1 MMIYGLICPMGATCI
16 GLGGQDEGGETPLRK
31 DVPPKPLFGRKI
43 YAYCV
48 FLSEKFMQIV

>member
-1 MMIYGLICPMGATCI
+1 MMIYRLICLMGATCI

-48 FLSEKFMQIV
+48 FFSEKFMQIV